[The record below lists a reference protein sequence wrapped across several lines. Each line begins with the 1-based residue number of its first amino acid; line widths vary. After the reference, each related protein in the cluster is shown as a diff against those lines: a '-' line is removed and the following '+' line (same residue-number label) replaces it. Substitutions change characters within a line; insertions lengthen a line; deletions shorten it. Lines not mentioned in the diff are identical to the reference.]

1 MIKSL
6 RALSGLRGLL
16 QGGIFIMA
24 TYQQYPKKDGTMV
37 WLFRVYLGKD
47 TATGKD
53 IETTRRGFKTKK
65 EAQLACAKL
74 QLDFEKEGL
83 IKKQNKETFLDVYEL
98 WLDTYRTTVKEVTF
112 IKMEIKFRKWIIPH
126 YGNLFI
132 DKVTVKKAQKI
143 LNQWAKDTDQYKVL
157 HSTAKRIFAYAVH
170 LGLIQFNP
178 LEHVMMPKRILKNQT
193 SDAVKVYSKEQ
204 IKTLFSYLDTK
215 PCTFNNDFNKVL
227 LRFLF
232 FSGCRVSEALALD
245 WKDID
250 FDKKEVTINKTLSQT
265 KNGYTVSQPKT
276 AGSSGSVSLDD
287 KTLSILKKWQID
299 QRKYMLSL
307 GVTDPSLIFCGIYK
321 QKITHHGIYQR
332 MKTITANADIPFL
345 GVHVT
350 RHTHAS
356 ILLDAGESMKAVQVR
371 LRHSSIKM
379 TMDTYGHLS
388 KETKETTAEKFV
400 EYVDL

>member
-1 MIKSL
+1 
-6 RALSGLRGLL
+6 
-16 QGGIFIMA
+16 MA
-24 TYQQYPKKDGTMV
+24 TYRQYSKKDGTKAWM
-37 WLFRVYLGKD
+37 FRLYLGKD
-47 TATGKD
+47 ETTGKD
-53 IETTRRGFKTKK
+53 KETTRRGFETKK

-74 QLDFEKEGL
+74 KLDFEKDGL
-83 IKKQNKETFLDVYEL
+83 VKKTNKETFQDVYTL
-98 WLDTYRTTVKEVTF
+98 WLETYRTTVKEVTF
-112 IKMEIKFRKWIIPH
+112 IKTEIKFKKWILPH
-126 YGNLFI
+126 YGSLFI
-132 DKVTVKKAQKI
+132 DKVTVKNAQKI
-143 LNQWAKDTDQYKVL
+143 LNQWAKDTDQYRVL

-178 LEHVMMPKRILKNQT
+178 LEHVMMPKRTRGNHT
-193 SDAVKVYSKEQ
+193 SDAIKVYSKEQ
-204 IKTLFSYLDTK
+204 IKILFDYLDTE
-215 PCTFNNDFNKVL
+215 PHTYSSDFNKVL

-232 FSGCRVSEALALD
+232 FSGCRVSEALALN

-250 FDKKEVTINKTLSQT
+250 FDKKEVTISKTLSQT
-265 KNGYTVSQPKT
+265 KNGYSISQPKT
-276 AGSSGSVSLDD
+276 AGSNATVSLDD
-287 KTLSILKKWQID
+287 KTLSILKRWQID

-307 GVTDPSLIFCGIYK
+307 GITDPSLVFCGIYK
-321 QKITHHGIYQR
+321 QIITHHSIYQR
-332 MKTITANADIPFL
+332 LKTITTNAELPFL

>member
-1 MIKSL
+1 
-6 RALSGLRGLL
+6 
-16 QGGIFIMA
+16 MA
-24 TYQQYPKKDGTMV
+24 TYRQYTKKDGTKA

-47 TATGKD
+47 EATGKD
-53 IETTRRGFKTKK
+53 IETTRRGFVTKK
-65 EAQLACAKL
+65 EAQLACSKL
-74 QLDFEKEGL
+74 QVNFEKEGL
-83 IKKQNKETFLDVYEL
+83 CRKQNKTTFLEVYEL
-98 WLDTYRTTVKEVTF
+98 WLETYRTTVIEATF
-112 IKMEIKFRKWIIPH
+112 IKNEIKFRKWILPH
-126 YGNLFI
+126 YGSLFI

-143 LNQWAKDTDQYKVL
+143 LNQWAKDTAQYMVL
-157 HSTAKRIFAYAVH
+157 LRDTKCIFAYAVH
-170 LGLIQFNP
+170 LGFIQFNP
-178 LEHVMMPKRILKNQT
+178 LEHVMKPKRSTKKQS
-193 SDAVKVYSKEQ
+193 SDVVKVYNKEQ
-204 IKTLFSYLDTK
+204 IKTLFSYLETK
-215 PCTFNNDFNKVL
+215 PVTYTNDFNKVL
-227 LRFLF
+227 LRLLF

-250 FDKKEVTINKTLSQT
+250 FDKKEVTISKTLSQT

-276 AGSSGSVSLDD
+276 ASSNGTVSLDD

-307 GVTDPSLIFCGIYK
+307 GISDPSLIFCGIYK
-321 QKITHHGIYQR
+321 QIITHHGIYQR
-332 MKTITANADIPFL
+332 MKTITANAGIPFL